1 MSRTRAAK
9 PEAGSA
15 SARRR
20 RWNTAWQNE
29 VARVVSRWPGC
40 ADGFWAYGDAGGGA
54 RPMALSSQVGREHAA
69 HPDRRAEVQAAVV
82 AAAAASQRGVAA
94 RVASAAARAG
104 GGCCGGWFVVV
115 VVVVVVGGVGG
126 GGCVVCV
133 VRVVCVGSVV
143 WSVWF
148 GCVVSVCVCV
158 GGCGGPEGGPGPVH
172 SFMIASHAVGVLEG
186 PAALGSS
193 EGGGHG
199 RPLPGSGV
207 VPMDEDSE
215 TTSSM
220 KRCRRSA

>member
-126 GGCVVCV
+126 
-133 VRVVCVGSVV
+133 
-143 WSVWF
+143 
-148 GCVVSVCVCV
+148 
-158 GGCGGPEGGPGPVH
+158 
-172 SFMIASHAVGVLEG
+172 
-186 PAALGSS
+186 
-193 EGGGHG
+193 
-199 RPLPGSGV
+199 
-207 VPMDEDSE
+207 
-215 TTSSM
+215 
-220 KRCRRSA
+220 RCRAYVHARPAHSISPAPGFSVFGARSAWRFPSSDSTRCCVSL